1 MRLGKSKFL
10 LLFCLINTLIYAE
23 KADELKELLDF
34 GIITQEDYDILSG
47 NFGTQDGEY
56 LYELRINGV
65 VKSKIYEVIVK
76 DKKLYFPLF
85 KFFQS
90 IDFKNYSNSKN
101 NHIEF
106 FLGDS
111 LKKVELTE
119 NYFIMDGEKIE
130 FQEKSLFKNNEE
142 IFLSE
147 DIFKEIFMKELKIDR
162 RNFRIAM
169 FLNFST
175 PKDIELRVS
184 TMKEELEEKKDQNEL
199 IFTNEKSIFELG
211 YLKTK
216 LSQNFTKNKSE
227 KDGFDTEWDGSLE
240 YQGSTL
246 YGQLTTE
253 YNLKESELED
263 VFLRYN
269 ELWKK
274 HTLEVGSYSLGDDN
288 KRELGLSFKK
298 DKGYII
304 SSDKVYIIKENVPL
318 GSRVELIYLGI
329 PIEIKD
335 SENGIIE
342 FNNAEI
348 RGNRE
353 YLLKIYNLDGSVT
366 LKKINTTDDFNQ
378 QNKGQIEYNVDL
390 RENDESKK
398 ITLNSDLYYGLTD
411 NLTMGLGYDREIEK
425 VNEKYEYL
433 ENGKLNL
440 TYGDFLFSYPYVLS
454 GDFSK
459 TLNNLS
465 YDDGKNTKDRYEY
478 DLVGQ
483 IDIDKIRLKIEQE
496 KKGKYYSEKES
507 NNYEIEY
514 RPFTGLDLIYTYNEK
529 KYYSG
534 DYKNISKINATY
546 SKSIKNILFST
557 EYERSTD
564 LNDIYSL
571 NIYYSGFRS
580 FTTRLENRWE
590 NNGKDF
596 ETALTIFSSS
606 SKALDYT
613 VEARYSEKDKEM
625 ITFRFNLK
633 YNNWFNFDMFADKK
647 GNQEYS
653 VGIDRV
659 IDLKN
664 PREEIKSMDSS
675 RVKVITFID
684 LNNNNIYDES
694 EPKIN
699 NVKVKIGEKEK
710 VTNEKGEAFFYGV
723 PNQVKYNLNPIIR
736 KPSFVLG
743 NNKIIIKGSN
753 TSTLTAYI
761 PIKPL
766 LTLSGIIN
774 IDDSLKKSKSEKM
787 AMYGEI
793 LIKIKDL
800 NGKILDMSIPDETGV
815 FEMSG
820 LLPKKY
826 ILEASYLGNTYVIS
840 ELNKEIQLSFLN
852 SELNSKFAFNV
863 SAESFY

>member
-1 MRLGKSKFL
+1 M
-10 LLFCLINTLIYAE
+10 LFR
-23 KADELKELLDF
+23 
-34 GIITQEDYDILSG
+34 S
-47 NFGTQDGEY
+47 
-56 LYELRINGV
+56 
-65 VKSKIYEVIVK
+65 
-76 DKKLYFPLF
+76 
-85 KFFQS
+85 
-90 IDFKNYSNSKN
+90 
-101 NHIEF
+101 
-106 FLGDS
+106 
-111 LKKVELTE
+111 
-119 NYFIMDGEKIE
+119 
-130 FQEKSLFKNNEE
+130 
-142 IFLSE
+142 
-147 DIFKEIFMKELKIDR
+147 
-162 RNFRIAM
+162 
-169 FLNFST
+169 
-175 PKDIELRVS
+175 
-184 TMKEELEEKKDQNEL
+184 
-199 IFTNEKSIFELG
+199 
-211 YLKTK
+211 
-216 LSQNFTKNKSE
+216 
-227 KDGFDTEWDGSLE
+227 
-240 YQGSTL
+240 
-246 YGQLTTE
+246 
-253 YNLKESELED
+253 
-263 VFLRYN
+263 
-269 ELWKK
+269 
-274 HTLEVGSYSLGDDN
+274 
-288 KRELGLSFKK
+288 
-298 DKGYII
+298 
-304 SSDKVYIIKENVPL
+304 
-318 GSRVELIYLGI
+318 
-329 PIEIKD
+329 
-335 SENGIIE
+335 
-342 FNNAEI
+342 
-348 RGNRE
+348 
-353 YLLKIYNLDGSVT
+353 
-366 LKKINTTDDFNQ
+366 
-378 QNKGQIEYNVDL
+378 
-390 RENDESKK
+390 
-398 ITLNSDLYYGLTD
+398 
-411 NLTMGLGYDREIEK
+411 GYDREIEK

-534 DYKNISKINATY
+534 DNKNISKINATY